1 MQAMLVVRHELGC
14 SMSCRVAVAARSDPP
29 IVGMATAAGFGSGSF
44 TENGKAVT
52 AAVVAV
58 VVSMVSAG
66 CCVVVWLLL
75 PWLFVQRPCNAE
87 FLAWRMCQSFFSC
100 MHRIQRLLN
109 CIC

>member
-1 MQAMLVVRHELGC
+1 MQAMLVVRHELDC

-44 TENGKAVT
+44 TENGKAVA

-66 CCVVVWLLL
+66 CLCGCVAAAALV
-75 PWLFVQRPCNAE
+75 
-87 FLAWRMCQSFFSC
+87 
-100 MHRIQRLLN
+100 
-109 CIC
+109 ICAAPM